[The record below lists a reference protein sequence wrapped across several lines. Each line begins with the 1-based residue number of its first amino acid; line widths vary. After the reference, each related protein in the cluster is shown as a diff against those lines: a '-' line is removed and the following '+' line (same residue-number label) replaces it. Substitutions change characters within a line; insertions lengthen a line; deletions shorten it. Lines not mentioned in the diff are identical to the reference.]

1 MHRIAWPGYQCSFNP
16 CLKTYKMKIKQIDS
30 NVHELTYNDFD
41 NPSQTG
47 EIKLACLSDL
57 HLDNPKCDQQLLKRH
72 LDYCKENMIPIFL
85 NGDTLCIMQGKW
97 DPRGS
102 KKDIRPEHQ
111 NVDYFGAIVRTTV
124 EFLKPYAHLITV
136 IGYGNH
142 ETSVLK
148 RHEIDLLKMIVES
161 LNQKTGS
168 NIQLGGY
175 GGWII
180 LRGFR
185 QSFKIRYHHGSGG
198 GGIVTKGN
206 INLTR
211 ALEMYEGFDIFTM
224 GHVHENL
231 CRNDNRN
238 ILVKKGAN
246 MANINKQLHMMI
258 TGTYKEEYGKGE
270 HGWHIERGAPP
281 KHIGGR
287 ILTIKCATRTT
298 EGKTELQHIIDS
310 NLFPVV

>member
-1 MHRIAWPGYQCSFNP
+1 
-16 CLKTYKMKIKQIDS
+16 MKVTEIDS
-30 NVHELTYNDFD
+30 NIHVIDY
-41 NPSQTG
+41 
-47 EIKLACLSDL
+47 EIESYRKGPMKLACLSDL
-57 HLDNPKCDQQLLKRH
+57 HLDNPKCLQDVLIKH
-72 LDYCKENMIPIFL
+72 LNYCKEHEIPIFL
-85 NGDTLCIMQGKW
+85 NGDTLCIMGGKW
-97 DPRGS
+97 DSRTS
-102 KKDIRPEHQ
+102 KKDLRPEHQ
-111 NVDYFGAIVRTTV
+111 TNDYFGAIVRTTV
-124 EFLKPYAHLITV
+124 DFLEPYAHLITV

-168 NIQLGGY
+168 NIHLGGY

-180 LRGFR
+180 MKGFR
-185 QSFKIRYHHGSGG
+185 CSTKIRYAHGSGG

-211 ALEMYEGFDIFTM
+211 ALEMYEGFDVFTM

-238 ILVKKGAN
+238 TLVKKGQI
-246 MANINKQLHMMI
+246 MTYENKQLHMMI
-258 TGTYKEEYGKGE
+258 TGTYKEEFGKGDF
-270 HGWHIERGAPP
+270 GWHVERGAPV

-287 ILTIKCATRTT
+287 ILTVNVSLAYETKD
-298 EGKTELQHIIDS
+298 GKTLQKINRIIDS
-310 NLFPVV
+310 QLFPVI